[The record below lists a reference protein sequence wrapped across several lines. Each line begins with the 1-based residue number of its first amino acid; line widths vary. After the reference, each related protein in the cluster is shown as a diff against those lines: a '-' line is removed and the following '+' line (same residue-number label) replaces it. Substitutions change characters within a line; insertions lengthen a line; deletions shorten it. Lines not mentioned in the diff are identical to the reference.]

1 MATAARLRIAD
12 SGSEK
17 TTLSVPA
24 PAYWLSATF
33 AGVSAIAAALTLF
46 APGVLRGVPV
56 MNGSARGTALVVLA
70 VGLPILVVSMSR
82 VSLGA
87 FRPVIAWLGAAGF
100 LQYNAVM
107 FLIAT
112 PFNSVF
118 PLYVAMFA
126 LGFWTLVVLLRSIDV
141 ESFRARFR
149 SDLTAKLLAAY
160 VGSVAVLN
168 ALAWL
173 AGVIP
178 GLFSDSPAFL
188 KGTGLT
194 TMPTYVQDLAF
205 WLPLM
210 AVSAVLLWRRQA
222 WGYLLVGG
230 LLVQLFIES
239 ISVAVD
245 QWMGSTADPAST
257 VASAS
262 AAPIFGAVAAIGLV
276 PLIFYFRSLKKN

>member
-1 MATAARLRIAD
+1 MATADHLRIAD
-12 SGSEK
+12 SGSERV
-17 TTLSVPA
+17 TVSVPA
-24 PAYWLSATF
+24 SAYWLSASL

-56 MNGSARGTALVVLA
+56 MNGSARGTALVVLT
-70 VGLPILVVSMSR
+70 VGVPILVVSMSR

-87 FRPVIAWLGAAGF
+87 FRSVIAWLGAAGF

-126 LGFWTLVVLLRSIDV
+126 LGFWTLVLLLRAIDV
-141 ESFRARFR
+141 ESFRTRFR

-160 VGSVAVLN
+160 VGLVAVLN

-210 AVSAVLLWRRQA
+210 AVSAVLLWRHQA
-222 WGYLLVGG
+222 WGYVLVGG

-262 AAPIFGAVAAIGLV
+262 AAPIFGAVAVIGLV
-276 PLIFYFRSLKKN
+276 PLIFYFRSLKRS

>member
-1 MATAARLRIAD
+1 M
-12 SGSEK
+12 
-17 TTLSVPA
+17 PA
-24 PAYWLSATF
+24 SAYWLSASL
-33 AGVSAIAAALTLF
+33 AAVSAIAAALTLL

-56 MNGSARGTALVVLA
+56 MNGSARGTALVVLVVA
-70 VGLPILVVSMSR
+70 LPILVVSMIR

-87 FRPVIAWLGAAGF
+87 FRPVISWLGAAGF

-126 LGFWTLVVLLRSIDV
+126 LGFWTLVVLLRAIDV
-141 ESFRARFR
+141 ESFRTRFR

-168 ALAWL
+168 AVAWL

-205 WLPLM
+205 WLPLA

-222 WGYLLVGG
+222 WGYLLVGA

-245 QWMGSTADPAST
+245 QWMGSTADPASN

-262 AAPIFGAVAAIGLV
+262 AAPIFGVVAVIGLV
-276 PLIFYFRSLKKN
+276 PLIVYFRSLKTSDA